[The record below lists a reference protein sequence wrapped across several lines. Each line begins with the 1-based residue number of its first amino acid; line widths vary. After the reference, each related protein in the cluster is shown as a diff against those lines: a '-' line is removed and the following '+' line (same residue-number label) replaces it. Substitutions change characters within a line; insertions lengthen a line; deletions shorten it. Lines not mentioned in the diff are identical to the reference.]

1 MISTA
6 ALDRPDME
14 QADPA
19 PPQVV
24 MQIVGHSAL
33 EMTVNLYAH
42 VDLAHRRD
50 ALNRLADLFH
60 EDD

>member
-1 MISTA
+1 
-6 ALDRPDME
+6 ME